1 MKNPADN
8 TIVALF
14 VRVPV
19 PGRVKTR
26 LAAALGA
33 ENACLLYQAM
43 VTDILSAVR
52 SSGLPLWLFHD
63 EGESS
68 VLPRAWME
76 AASAVIAQQGA
87 SIGERMMA
95 AFEHCF
101 AEGIGQVLLI
111 GSDIPGL
118 DAELLTEA
126 AKAVTAQ
133 DAAIAPAL
141 DGGYGLIALK
151 RTTYRRRLFQDI
163 PWSTA
168 RVLTETLAKC
178 KECAMEARLLRNL
191 QDIDTLEDLQTYR
204 RAPCPHARAT
214 NSLIAALFQGERIR
228 PPKNSGQRELLK

>member
-1 MKNPADN
+1 MKKPADT

-14 VRVPV
+14 VRLPV

-33 ENACLLYQAM
+33 EDACRLYRAM
-43 VTDILSAVR
+43 VTDILATVR
-52 SSGLPLWLFHD
+52 SSGLPLRLFHD
-63 EGESS
+63 GGESS
-68 VLPRAWME
+68 VPPRAWVE
-76 AASAVIAQQGA
+76 AASAVVAQQGA
-87 SIGERMMA
+87 GIGERMMA

-118 DAELLTEA
+118 DSKLLNEA
-126 AKAVTAQ
+126 AKALTSR

-168 RVLTETLAKC
+168 QVLTTTLAKFR
-178 KECAMEARLLRNL
+178 ECQLEARLLPSL
-191 QDIDTLEDLQTYR
+191 QDIDTLDDLQTYWR
-204 RAPCPHARAT
+204 TPCPHARAT
-214 NSLIAALFQGERIR
+214 NSLIAELFQE
-228 PPKNSGQRELLK
+228 